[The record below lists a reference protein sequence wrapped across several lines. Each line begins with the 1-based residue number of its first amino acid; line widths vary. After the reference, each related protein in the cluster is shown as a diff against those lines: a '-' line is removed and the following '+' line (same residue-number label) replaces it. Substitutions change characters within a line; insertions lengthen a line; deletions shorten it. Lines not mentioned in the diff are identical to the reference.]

1 LECPT
6 PFHIAMFDRRFSPIT
21 PGTDIRRRD
30 LIRAAGSAALGV
42 ALAPIVSLVYADPAP
57 DLSSVRLVLG
67 EQARGLQSLVEA
79 ADVLKDTPYQI
90 KWANFQGAAPLF
102 EAQRAGAVDLA
113 PAGDLPVLAA
123 ALGDPDL
130 KIVATVVSSGA
141 VLGILVPPSSAVH
154 AVKDLKGKTVVVSS
168 ARGSISQYQLYGALA
183 EAGLSYRDVNV
194 KFVLPID
201 AAIAFQ
207 NGNIDVWAT
216 FDPYYGSAVA
226 GGARVIRDGVGIS
239 SGLDFI
245 TASSQAVADPLKR
258 AAINDVLLR
267 FRQAGRWAYE
277 HPDDYARIYSAL
289 THLPFATARPI
300 TARSALRLHAVTQAD
315 IGVMQK
321 LADVSFSD
329 GILPRR
335 IDVAPLCV
343 TDLHLPTTV

>member
-1 LECPT
+1 
-6 PFHIAMFDRRFSPIT
+6 MFGRRFSQISPI
-21 PGTDIRRRD
+21 TDIRRRD
-30 LIRAAGSAALGV
+30 VIRSVGGAALGF
-42 ALAPIVSLVYADPAP
+42 ALAPAASFVHAAQTPN
-57 DLSSVRLVLG
+57 LSAVRLVLG

-79 ADVLKDTPYQI
+79 AGVLNDIPYQV

-123 ALGDPDL
+123 ALGDPNL

-141 VLGILVPPSSAVH
+141 VLGILVPPSSPVH
-154 AVKDLKGKTVVVSS
+154 TVKDLKGKTVVVSS

-183 EAGLSYRDVNV
+183 EAGLSYHDVNV

-226 GGARVIRDGVGIS
+226 AGARVIRDGVGIS

-245 TASSQAVADPLKR
+245 TASSQAVADPSKR
-258 AAINDVLLR
+258 AAISDVLLR
-267 FRQAGRWAYE
+267 FRRAGQWAYD
-277 HPDDYARIYSAL
+277 HPDDYARIYSTL

-300 TARSALRLHAVTQAD
+300 TARSALRLHAVTDTD
-315 IGVMQK
+315 ISVLQQ

-329 GILPRR
+329 AILPRR

-343 TDLHLPTTV
+343 TDLHLPTKV